1 VLDAILME
9 QQGVPAVAIVT
20 APFRKT
26 GRAMA
31 ESWGAPEYAFLDCQH
46 PIGNLTEPDLEKIA
60 DVLTDQVE
68 RLLVPRGA

>member
-26 GRAMA
+26 GQAMA
-31 ESWGAPEYAFLDCQH
+31 ESWGAPDYAFLDCPH
-46 PIGNLTEPDLEKIA
+46 PIGNLTDPELDKVA
-60 DVLTDQVE
+60 DALAESVE
-68 RLLVPRGA
+68 RLIART